1 MRKFESLLKGKLAEN
16 GLTLA
21 KLSEMSGV
29 IPQNLSKKLKRGTT
43 SYDEAR
49 HIADLPGYDIEC
61 IKRK

>member
-29 IPQNLSKKLKRGTT
+29 IPQKFITKTKKRYYIL
-43 SYDEAR
+43 
-49 HIADLPGYDIEC
+49 
-61 IKRK
+61 